1 MSITYALQA
10 IKQAIQRKSN
20 CDSGQKSKHN
30 DYDDYGDYSE
40 THSGHYHMD
49 LSEGECHG
57 DYGDVH
63 GDYYDFDFQ
72 EEEVA
77 VRPEQ
82 SVKNPMPNILERIEN
97 RLFQN
102 TK

>member
-1 MSITYALQA
+1 MSITHAMQA
-10 IKQAIQRKSN
+10 IKQDIQRKLN
-20 CDSGQKSKHN
+20 CNSVQTKHN

-82 SVKNPMPNILERIEN
+82 SVKSPVPNILERIKN
-97 RLFQN
+97 RLFQK

>member
-1 MSITYALQA
+1 MSITRAVQA
-10 IKQAIQRKSN
+10 IKQDIQRKLN
-20 CDSGQKSKHN
+20 CNSVQTKHN

-40 THSGHYHMD
+40 THSGRYHMD

-57 DYGDVH
+57 DYGDAH

-82 SVKNPMPNILERIEN
+82 SVKSPMPNILERTKS

-102 TK
+102 IK